1 MSASSRGARLSICVL
16 IAGGIAGAQVYPPG
30 GGGYPYPGRSPY
42 PTGGGSPLPIPG
54 RRTPQKTAKDPAQP
68 LPSFRGAL
76 KRFDEKAIALE
87 LGDNRVLDFKR
98 TSKTRFFK
106 AGEELKSPNF
116 KMGDEV
122 SVEASEEPGGYL
134 TAVNV
139 HWEGSAGSK
148 DTTAGTRSPE
158 RDKAEGTPD
167 AWKDDPDR
175 PVLRRTPA
183 PGSAPAEAAK
193 EDPDR
198 PVLRRAEA
206 PKEAVEQEG
215 PSKPVASAERVP
227 VAARTDDDDP
237 GRPVLRRGGPASQRA
252 QAPSRPVET
261 AEARTPEPVFR
272 TADEP
277 VVIPTMRRGAG
288 DDLIR
293 KATDA
298 ALDFV
303 EGLPAYV
310 CQEMMTRYQGEG
322 KPIRWQAIDVVTM
335 NLVYENGKED
345 YRDITVNGKPKKS
358 LEETGGAW
366 STGEF
371 GTVLIDLFSPATAT
385 DFVYRR
391 DTRVNGITTKVYDFS
406 VARENSHWSIK
417 MGSQSYNPP
426 YRGGVWIDPTNGR
439 VMRIEMQAYGFP
451 SSFPSDHVESATDYQ
466 YIRLGDAKQYLL
478 PVHAETLTCQRGTGY
493 CSRNTIDFRNYRKY
507 SGEATIT
514 FDTSKDA
521 KK

>member
-1 MSASSRGARLSICVL
+1 MTGSSRGTRLPICVL
-16 IAGGIAGAQVYPPG
+16 IAAGIAGAQVYPPG

-42 PTGGGSPLPIPG
+42 PTGGGSRLPIPG
-54 RRTPQKTAKDPAQP
+54 RGQPKPSKEPAQA
-68 LPSFRGAL
+68 LPSFSGTL
-76 KRFDEKAIALE
+76 KRFDDKAIALE

-106 AGEELKSPNF
+106 AGEELKSPKLNL
-116 KMGDEV
+116 GDTV
-122 SVEASEEPGGYL
+122 SIEASEEPGGYL

-139 HWEGSAGSK
+139 HLEGAASGE
-148 DTTAGTRSPE
+148 TAGAKRSPE

-167 AWKDDPDR
+167 AWAKDDPDR
-175 PVLRRTPA
+175 PVLRRAPA
-183 PGSAPAEAAK
+183 PGSAPAAEPAK
-193 EDPDR
+193 ET
-198 PVLRRAEA
+198 
-206 PKEAVEQEG
+206 PKEAEPEG
-215 PSKPVASAERVP
+215 PSKPVASTERAP
-227 VAARTDDDDP
+227 VAARPDEDDP
-237 GRPVLRRGGPASQRA
+237 GRPVLRRGGPSNQRA
-252 QAPSRPVET
+252 TATSRPIET
-261 AEARTPEPVFR
+261 ADARTPEPVFR

-277 VVIPTMRRGAG
+277 PTVIPTVRRGAG

-293 KATDA
+293 RATDA
-298 ALDFV
+298 AMDFV

-345 YRDITVNGKPKKS
+345 YRDIMVNGKKKGS

-391 DTRVNGITTKVYDFS
+391 DTRVNGIATKVYDFS

-417 MGSQSYNPP
+417 MGSQGYNPP
-426 YRGGVWIDPTNGR
+426 YKGSVWIDPQTAR
-439 VMRIEMQAYGFP
+439 VMRIEMRRTVSRRRSPPITWSRLRTISTSGSGTRSSICFP
-451 SSFPSDHVESATDYQ
+451 CTP
-466 YIRLGDAKQYLL
+466 R
-478 PVHAETLTCQRGTGY
+478 R
-493 CSRNTIDFRNYRKY
+493 
-507 SGEATIT
+507 
-514 FDTSKDA
+514 
-521 KK
+521 